1 PQNDVTLKMPA
12 FEWVHVQLHQQKGM
26 ISLSPPTI
34 CNSAVGTTAAVKS
47 EWLVLGRSSASQPI
61 SAPKLEYEENQ
72 GVDSILCIDGRAYK
86 VRLGTQEL
94 MHRLEELPRT
104 QSIRQY
110 QLKPIPCAAL
120 HKS

>member
-1 PQNDVTLKMPA
+1 MDYSSSKPFFITLLA
-12 FEWVHVQLHQQKGM
+12 GGALLLAGIAIGV
-26 ISLSPPTI
+26 
-34 CNSAVGTTAAVKS
+34 VGTTAAVKS
-47 EWLVLGRSSASQPI
+47 EWLVLGRSSAESQSI
-61 SAPKLEYEENQ
+61 SAPELEYEENQ